1 MAVLAF
7 YNDAQCNSL
16 ATNIKRECKTHDL
29 TSFRRVETNRLPY
42 VQRFFL
48 AVSSDKN
55 IIPCFSTLFN
65 EIPVPAGG
73 EEGAAQE
80 EKTKNFSKTLDTSPK
95 LW

>member
-1 MAVLAF
+1 MAVLLF
-7 YNDAQCNSL
+7 DSQCERESKQM
-16 ATNIKRECKTHDL
+16 KRQSNRHQL
-29 TSFRRVETNRLPY
+29 TPLLGSERPNRLPY

-48 AVSSDKN
+48 AVSSDKS

-73 EEGAAQE
+73 EEGAAQK